1 MRFIAIIAFSLLAS
15 QQCRSR
21 SLPDDDSV
29 VSVYAKDSSRDSSRS
44 SVAYLIASGLA
55 NRIASPFA
63 NLLNFGKNVT
73 TTTTKRPF
81 HRIELFDDMEHS
93 SKSDV
98 IPLKNEIPKD
108 RDIEELSDD
117 SIFKKTGKKPEKIVL
132 FSNFLPM
139 KEKLELNGTVNEVD
153 VDNEFDLEFGD
164 DDDVVDD
171 MTRSKDGGIVYV
183 LEVIG
188 SIIQLLWG
196 GFLALFQPSSS

>member
-1 MRFIAIIAFSLLAS
+1 MRFIAIIAFSLLAL
-15 QQCRSR
+15 QQCSSR

-55 NRIASPFA
+55 SRIASPFS

-73 TTTTKRPF
+73 TTTKRPF
-81 HRIELFDDMEHS
+81 HRIELLGDMEEA

-98 IPLKNEIPKD
+98 IPLKNEISKD
-108 RDIEELSDD
+108 RDIEELSED
-117 SIFKKTGKKPEKIVL
+117 SIFKKSGKKPEKIL
-132 FSNFLPM
+132 MFSNFLPM

-153 VDNEFDLEFGD
+153 VDNEFNLELGD
-164 DDDVVDD
+164 DDYVIDD
-171 MTRSKDGGIVYV
+171 MVVKSKDGGIVYV

>member
-1 MRFIAIIAFSLLAS
+1 
-15 QQCRSR
+15 
-21 SLPDDDSV
+21 
-29 VSVYAKDSSRDSSRS
+29 
-44 SVAYLIASGLA
+44 
-55 NRIASPFA
+55 
-63 NLLNFGKNVT
+63 
-73 TTTTKRPF
+73 
-81 HRIELFDDMEHS
+81 MEHS

-171 MTRSKDGGIVYV
+171 MMRSKDGGIVYV